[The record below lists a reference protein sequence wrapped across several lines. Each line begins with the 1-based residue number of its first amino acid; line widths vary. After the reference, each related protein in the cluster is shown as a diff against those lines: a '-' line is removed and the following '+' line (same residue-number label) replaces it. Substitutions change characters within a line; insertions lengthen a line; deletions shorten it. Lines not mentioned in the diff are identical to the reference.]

1 MGSPFDA
8 YQTLRGV
15 RTLFARVERQQR
27 SALAIATFLEGHS
40 QVATVY
46 YPGLP
51 SHQDHGVAGSQQRGF
66 GAMLSFEI
74 RGGIE
79 EVRRFAEAVRIFSLA
94 ESLGG
99 VESLVAHPATM
110 THSGMSAG
118 ERHAAGI
125 KETLLRLSV
134 GLEAERDLLDD
145 LAQALET
152 AGKER

>member
-1 MGSPFDA
+1 
-8 YQTLRGV
+8 
-15 RTLFARVERQQR
+15 
-27 SALAIATFLEGHS
+27 
-40 QVATVY
+40 
-46 YPGLP
+46 
-51 SHQDHGVAGSQQRGF
+51 
-66 GAMLSFEI
+66 
-74 RGGIE
+74 
-79 EVRRFAEAVRIFSLA
+79 
-94 ESLGG
+94 
-99 VESLVAHPATM
+99 M